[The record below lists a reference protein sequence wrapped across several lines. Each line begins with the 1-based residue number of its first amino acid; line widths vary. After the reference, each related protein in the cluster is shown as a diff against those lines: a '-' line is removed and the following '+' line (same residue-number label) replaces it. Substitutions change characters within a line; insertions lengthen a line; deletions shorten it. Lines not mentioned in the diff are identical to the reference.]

1 MGAELNGGQA
11 FGPQHQP
18 EEHPLDGLAK
28 EVASGTIS
36 RRGALKVM
44 GGAALGLLVL
54 PVLPSRASAAGT
66 LQLASNIVQS
76 ASSAPSVEAPK
87 QPTATGTGGAVATVD
102 HDASQV
108 GMQILR
114 EGGNATDAA
123 VATAAALGV
132 TEPYSCGIGGGG
144 FMVVYDASDGSVSTI
159 DSREA
164 APAAFK
170 PDSFIDPD
178 TGEPIPFNERVT
190 SGLGVGV
197 PGTIRAWEQALGRF
211 GSKPLSELLQ
221 PSIRLAARG
230 FVVDQTYR
238 QQTVDNLERF
248 GDFTST
254 RKTFL
259 RKGKAP
265 AVGSTFRNPDLAATY
280 SRIADGGASAF
291 YSGRIAQAIVDTV
304 QNPPIVDGSTRNV
317 RPGLLTTT
325 DLLDYRSIERA
336 PTQSSYRDFQVYG
349 MGPPSSGGSTV
360 GEALN
365 ILEGYPIADP
375 PRDDALHYYLEA
387 SRFSFADRGAYLGDP
402 AYVDV
407 PLTGL
412 LSDGFA
418 AERRSLITETAAK
431 KIPVDPGDPYPYDG
445 GTGSVNMKSST
456 AVEGPSTTHL
466 TVSDKWGNIVS
477 YTFTIEQTGGS
488 AITVPGY
495 GFLLNNELTDF
506 EPVPG
511 LANSPEGGK
520 RPRSSISP
528 TIVTREDGTPIVA
541 LGSPGGSTIIT
552 TVLQVLVNDLD
563 FGMTLPEAIA
573 APRAS
578 QRNTATTSA
587 EPAFL
592 NTPEAA
598 LLVRNH
604 GQSFTSTPEIGAAT
618 GIAFL
623 PGGSGGTVQAA
634 AEPVRRGGGSAL
646 VENPVP

>member
-1 MGAELNGGQA
+1 MNRS
-11 FGPQHQP
+11 
-18 EEHPLDGLAK
+18 LA
-28 EVASGTIS
+28 
-36 RRGALKVM
+36 RLLKIVLLI
-44 GGAALGLLVL
+44 AALGLML
-54 PVLPSRASAAGT
+54 PASGALGAKP
-66 LQLASNIVQS
+66 VQT
-76 ASSAPSVEAPK
+76 AK

-102 HDASQV
+102 LDASRV
-108 GMQILR
+108 GMRVLR
-114 EGGNATDAA
+114 EGGNAVDAT

-144 FMVVYDASDGSVSTI
+144 FMVIYDAENKSVSTI
-159 DSREA
+159 DSRET
-164 APAAFK
+164 APAAFQ

-178 TGEPIPFNERVT
+178 TGEPILFPERVT

-197 PGTIRAWEQALGRF
+197 PGTIRGWEQALGEF
-211 GSKPLSELLQ
+211 GSRPLSELLQ

-238 QQTVDNLERF
+238 QQTVDNLARF
-248 GDFTST
+248 EDFTTT
-254 RKTFL
+254 RETFL
-259 RKGKAP
+259 RNGQAP

-280 SRIADGGASAF
+280 SRIADGGGNAF
-291 YSGRIAQAIVDTV
+291 YSGRTARAIVETV
-304 QNPPIVDGSTRNV
+304 KDPPVDDPDRNV
-317 RPGLLTTT
+317 RPGLMETT
-325 DLLDYRSIERA
+325 DLSGYRSIERA
-336 PTQSSYRDFQVYG
+336 PTESSYRGMQVYG

-365 ILEGYPIADP
+365 ILEGYQMSDLYHDEEF
-375 PRDDALHYYLEA
+375 RDDALHYYLEA
-387 SRFSFADRGAYLGDP
+387 SRYSFADRGQYLGDP

-418 AERRSLITETAAK
+418 AERRSLITDQAAQS
-431 KIPVDPGDPYPYDG
+431 PVAWGNPCPYNG
-445 GTGSVNMKSST
+445 GGPCPVGTQAST

-488 AITVPGY
+488 AITVPNH
-495 GFLLNNELTDF
+495 GFILNNELTDF

-511 LANSPEGGK
+511 LANSPDGGK
-520 RPRSSISP
+520 RPRSSMSP
-528 TIVTREDGTPIVA
+528 TIVTTSEGDPILA

-552 TVLQVLVNDLD
+552 TVLQVLLNDLD
-563 FGMTLPEAIA
+563 FDMTLPEAIE

-578 QRNTATTSA
+578 QRNTTTTSA
-587 EPAFL
+587 EPDFISSYG
-592 NTPEAA
+592 PA
-598 LLVRNH
+598 LSGRGH
-604 GQSFTSTPEIGAAT
+604 SFTSTPELGAAA

-623 PGGSGGTVQAA
+623 PDETVQAA

>member
-1 MGAELNGGQA
+1 MNSSLARVLTIVILVA
-11 FGPQHQP
+11 VFG
-18 EEHPLDGLAK
+18 
-28 EVASGTIS
+28 
-36 RRGALKVM
+36 
-44 GGAALGLLVL
+44 
-54 PVLPSRASAAGT
+54 
-66 LQLASNIVQS
+66 IVQP
-76 ASSAPSVEAPK
+76 ASSAPSVEVPK

-102 HDASQV
+102 HDASKV

-114 EGGNATDAA
+114 DGGNATDAA

-144 FMVVYDASDGSVSTI
+144 FMVVYDADKGSVSTI

-164 APAAFK
+164 APDAFK
-170 PDSFIDPD
+170 PDSFIAPN
-178 TGEPIPFNERVT
+178 TGEPIPFDERVT

-238 QQTVDNLERF
+238 QQTLDNLNRF
-248 GDFTST
+248 RDFTST

-259 RKGKAP
+259 RKGNAP
-265 AVGSTFRNPDLAATY
+265 AIGSTFRNPDLAATY
-280 SRIADGGASAF
+280 SRIADRGGSAF
-291 YSGRIAQAIVDTV
+291 YSGRTAQAIVDTV
-304 QNPPIVDGSTRNV
+304 DNPPVVDGSTRNV
-317 RPGLLTTT
+317 RPGLMTTT
-325 DLLDYRSIERA
+325 DLSDYRSLERA
-336 PTQSSYRDFQVYG
+336 PTVSSYRGLQVYG
-349 MGPPSSGGSTV
+349 MGPPSSGGTTV

-365 ILEGYPIADP
+365 ILEGYPMADP
-375 PRDDALHYYLEA
+375 NLPRDDALHYYLEA
-387 SRFSFADRGAYLGDP
+387 SRFSFADRDAYLGDP
-402 AYVDV
+402 GYVYV
-407 PLTGL
+407 PLKGL

-418 AERRSLITETAAK
+418 QERRSLITDQAATS
-431 KIPVDPGDPYPYDG
+431 PVAAGDPYPYDG
-445 GTGSVNMKSST
+445 GSGSVNLEASM

-488 AITVPGY
+488 GITVPGH
-495 GFLLNNELTDF
+495 GFILNNELTDF

-511 LANSPEGGK
+511 LANSPAGGK

-528 TIVTREDGTPIVA
+528 TIVMDNGAPILA

-578 QRNTATTSA
+578 QRNTTTTSA

-592 NTPEAA
+592 QTPEAA
-598 LLVRNH
+598 LLESEH

-623 PGGSGGTVQAA
+623 PGGTVQAA